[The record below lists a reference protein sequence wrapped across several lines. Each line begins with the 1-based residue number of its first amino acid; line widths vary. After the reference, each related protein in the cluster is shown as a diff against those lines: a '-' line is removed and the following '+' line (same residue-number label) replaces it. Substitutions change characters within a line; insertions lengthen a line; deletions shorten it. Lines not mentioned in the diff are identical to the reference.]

1 MPDPG
6 KKAPVDEHTLLVLEF
21 PRLLQA
27 VAGLAQSGPG
37 GALVR
42 ALIPSG
48 RLDVVKRRL
57 ARLSQLRELCETAAR
72 PGLNGLGEIKPLL
85 SRLAVEG
92 AFLVPEEL
100 VVLSGFLGSV
110 GQAAAFLGQ
119 ATESMDELQ
128 RLGNRITP
136 LPELKSRIS
145 KVVGPGGSVSSKA
158 SPELARL
165 RKDLNRHRERVRA
178 NLSELVGRPEYSG
191 LFSDQLVTQRADR
204 FVVPVRTDAKGRLP
218 GIIHDTSGSGATCF
232 VEPLE
237 AIEDNN
243 RLSLL
248 ACREQEEIHRILAEL
263 SASLAGQL
271 DALGENLEALAK
283 LDCLLAQAEFCRRL
297 DARPPELVSHGL
309 VELRRARHPLL
320 AWRELRGSRRAV
332 PIEVNISQDEET
344 LIISGANAGGK
355 TATIK
360 TVGLMCLMTMC
371 GLHIPVDEHS
381 RISFFDRIFC
391 EVGDEQDLG
400 KELSTF
406 TAHAGRLAWIL
417 NNAGPGSLVLVDEL
431 GGGTDP
437 GEGAALGMAVLERLQ
452 AKGAKVICTTHY
464 HKLKAFAALT
474 DGVQNASVAFD
485 QKTGQPTY
493 QIQYGTPGFSDALAV
508 SRKLGFDPKVLDR
521 AEEFLDQGERQTIT
535 LLRQAQKDRENA
547 SRELAKAHAMK
558 LKAGEERKRANEAL
572 KKARTERAG
581 ALAEGKRRVREVA
594 GRMEAKLLEII
605 GENQK
610 AKDQGQKVKPGRVRQ
625 DFYQARR
632 EALAEVENVTL
643 GSEKKERP
651 APLADSKV
659 LRPGTRVK
667 VHSLGQE
674 GSLLEDPP
682 QDAAGSVAVSVG
694 VRGVRVVVPV
704 AELEP
709 IAGAKPPKQAQ
720 PPQRRVSVLA
730 DADDGLDLKVIG
742 LTVDEA
748 LPLVDK
754 ALDKAILAGRNRIRV
769 VHGVGTGR
777 LRQAV
782 RGYLTKHPYVVST
795 GQEPLN
801 RGGSGVTVAE
811 LRN

>member
-1 MPDPG
+1 MG
-6 KKAPVDEHTLLVLEF
+6 PVDNHTLSVLEF
-21 PRLLQA
+21 HRLLEA
-27 VAGLAQSGPG
+27 VASLAQSGPG
-37 GALVR
+37 ARLVR
-42 ALIPSG
+42 ALRPSN
-48 RLDVVKRRL
+48 RQETARRRL
-57 ARLSQLRELCETAAR
+57 ERLSQLRELCETASR
-72 PGLNGLGEIKPLL
+72 PGLGDLGEIRPLC

-119 ATESMDELQ
+119 ATESMDELN
-128 RLGNRITP
+128 RLGNRVTP
-136 LPELKSRIS
+136 LPELKRRIS

-165 RKDLNRHRERVRA
+165 RKDLNRNRERIRS
-178 NLSELVGRPEYSG
+178 NLSELVSRPEYGG
-191 LFSDQLVTQRADR
+191 LFSDQIVTQRADR

-248 ACREQEEIHRILAEL
+248 ARKEQEEIRRILVEL
-263 SASLAGQL
+263 SSDLAGQL
-271 DALGENLEALAK
+271 DVLLENLEALAK

-297 DARPPELVSHGL
+297 DARPPEMAASGL

-320 AWRELRGSRRAV
+320 AWRAMSGSRRAV
-332 PIEVNISQDEET
+332 PIEISISPWEQT

-360 TVGLMCLMTMC
+360 TVGLICLMTMC
-371 GLHIPVDEHS
+371 GLHVPVDEHS
-381 RISFFDRIFC
+381 RLTFFDKVFC

-417 NNAGPGSLVLVDEL
+417 NNSGPGSLVLVDEL

-452 AKGAKVICTTHY
+452 SKGAKVICTTHY

-508 SRKLGFDPKVLDR
+508 SRKLGFEPRVLDR
-521 AEEFLDQGERQTIT
+521 AEEFLDQGERQTIA
-535 LLRQAQKDRENA
+535 LLRQAQADRENA
-547 SRELAKAHAMK
+547 SRELAKANAMK
-558 LKAGEERKRANEAL
+558 LKAREESRKVNEAL
-572 KKARTERAG
+572 AKAREQKAG

-594 GRMEAKLLEII
+594 GRMEARLLDII
-605 GENQK
+605 AENERAK
-610 AKDQGQKVKPGRVRQ
+610 AEGQKVKPGRVRQ

-632 EALAEVENVTL
+632 EALAEVEDVTL
-643 GSEKKERP
+643 GSVERDRPNPP
-651 APLADSKV
+651 ADGAI
-659 LRPGTRVK
+659 LRAGTRVR

-674 GSLLEDPP
+674 GSLLEEPPPDP
-682 QDAAGSVAVSVG
+682 AGSVAVSVG
-694 VRGVRVVVPV
+694 VRGVRVVVPL

-709 IAGAKPPKQAQ
+709 LSAPGPKKPDRPGQA
-720 PPQRRVSVLA
+720 RVNVLA

-782 RGYLTKHPYVVST
+782 RGYLTRHPYVVST
-795 GQEPLN
+795 GQEPLS